1 MTNVILCMYMY
12 VNDYSM
18 YMSAA
23 CMYMNVRSISYKVLV
38 YVVMQNIYVLD
49 SMSLQFCSLTFVIS
63 ADAKD
68 GKDDHYG

>member
-38 YVVMQNIYVLD
+38 YVVM
-49 SMSLQFCSLTFVIS
+49 
-63 ADAKD
+63 
-68 GKDDHYG
+68 